1 MQDSFP
7 KSDLMQ
13 ECVERVNLPK
23 RLCGRIAETD
33 METHRKM
40 HFHSNG
46 FSATRLRDSELQGT
60 TGYERY
66 LPVLRLRNKY
76 YKTCICRFLLQRPIR
91 IWSNCFNYFDGAL
104 PISNI
109 FLSIPSVQLLYSL
122 AIQNGPVNDSA
133 NVLWSYET
141 IPSALTRLVKVNNIS
156 SILEYVWVYSF
167 QTSKLLVSQWRYLMG
182 YCSFASDFST
192 YSVTSNVRD

>member
-91 IWSNCFNYFDGAL
+91 IWSNCFNYFVIWNWH
-104 PISNI
+104 ISTNSFKFDFRSYFGIRTGNYVRNESITFI
-109 FLSIPSVQLLYSL
+109 FCKSI
-122 AIQNGPVNDSA
+122 G
-133 NVLWSYET
+133 
-141 IPSALTRLVKVNNIS
+141 
-156 SILEYVWVYSF
+156 SF
-167 QTSKLLVSQWRYLMG
+167 VGRI
-182 YCSFASDFST
+182 C
-192 YSVTSNVRD
+192 V